1 MLLTRGSEKRGGK
14 KDRQMENTDAN
25 QDLEQLERLMS
36 PCVLC
41 PRECRAERRG
51 GAKGFCGLGTEIVV
65 SDAMPHYGEEPP
77 LSGRHGA
84 GTIFFSSCNLRCIF
98 CQNHQISR
106 KTTGSILTPEEL
118 AEVMLRLQERGCHNI
133 DAVTPT
139 HQTPPIM
146 VALDIAR
153 RRGLTIP
160 YIHNCGGYESL
171 EVIRLLAGRV
181 EIYMPDMKYGDDDLA
196 QEFSGVKEYR
206 RHARAALTEMA
217 RQVGDGLELREG
229 VAVRGL
235 LIRHLVLPGCLE
247 NSFTVLDDIRAS
259 VSTGVSLS
267 IMSQYTPAAQA
278 CRHPLLG
285 LRIRR
290 DEYRRVVD
298 YALALGFS
306 QLFVQEVDDRHLSPD
321 FDRDDPFNWE

>member
-1 MLLTRGSEKRGGK
+1 M
-14 KDRQMENTDAN
+14 DDAKMN
-25 QDLEQLERLMS
+25 ADLERLERLMS

-41 PRECRAERRG
+41 PRECRAERRSG
-51 GAKGFCGLGTEIVV
+51 ERGFCGLGTEIVV

-77 LSGRHGA
+77 LSGRRGA
-84 GTIFFSSCNLRCIF
+84 GTVFFSSCNLRCIF

-106 KTTGSILTPEEL
+106 KTTGSVLTPEEL
-118 AEVMLRLQERGCHNI
+118 AEVMLNLQDRGCHNI

-146 VALDIAR
+146 AALDIAR
-153 RRGLTIP
+153 RRGLAIP

-171 EVIRLLAGRV
+171 EAIRNLEGRV

-196 QEFSGVKEYR
+196 RVFSGAEEYR

-217 RQVGDGLELREG
+217 RQVGDDLELREG

-247 NSFTVLDDIRAS
+247 NSFTVLDDIRAA
-259 VSTGVSLS
+259 VSNRMPLS

-278 CRHPLLG
+278 RHHPLLG
-285 LRIRR
+285 RRIRR

-306 QLFVQEVDDRHLSPD
+306 QLFVQEVDNRHLIPD
-321 FDRDDPFNWE
+321 FHRDDPFAWE

>member
-1 MLLTRGSEKRGGK
+1 MILTTWRGSCPPASSVPGSAGRSAGAGKRVF
-14 KDRQMENTDAN
+14 R
-25 QDLEQLERLMS
+25 
-36 PCVLC
+36 
-41 PRECRAERRG
+41 
-51 GAKGFCGLGTEIVV
+51 GLGTEIVV

-106 KTTGSILTPEEL
+106 RTAGGILTAEEL
-118 AEVMLRLQERGCHNI
+118 AEVMLSLQERGCHNI

-146 VALDIAR
+146 AALDIAR

-171 EVIRLLAGRV
+171 EAIRNLEGRV

-196 QEFSGVKEYR
+196 REFSGVKEYR

-217 RQVGDGLELREG
+217 RQVGDDLELREE

-247 NSFTVLDDIRAS
+247 NSFTVLDDIRAA

-267 IMSQYTPAAQA
+267 IMSQFTPAAQA
-278 CRHPLLG
+278 RRHPLLG
-285 LRIRR
+285 RRIRR